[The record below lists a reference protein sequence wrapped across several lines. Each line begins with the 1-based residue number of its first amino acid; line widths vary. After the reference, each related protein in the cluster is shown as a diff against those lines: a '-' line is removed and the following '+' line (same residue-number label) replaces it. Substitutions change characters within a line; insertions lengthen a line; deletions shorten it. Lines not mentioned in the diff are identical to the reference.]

1 MSSFLSPSQ
10 QKSQGTEWAER
21 LIPGTPSACWS
32 SKKTAQGRRLK
43 FRTCESPI
51 LFPLPDRASESTLDT
66 QNPKGKSR
74 SKDVGYWL
82 LTLKNYALVMFDWML
97 VAQIYRL
104 VHAEFPRMP
113 VFAGLSR
120 TAPFSLALVGI
131 SLLHGSLINLLSYRD
146 GLQVDQPGEMRRLA
160 RAVFWGTVVL
170 SAALQLQGFSF
181 PAVFAVWGA
190 GLLHFGALWRS
201 RRIEAKS
208 SQRGLHIT
216 HGTRNVLIVGA
227 GPLGRRIASFLGE
240 HPEMG
245 RFVCGFLDDRKPLGN
260 GILGRTSNLVE
271 LARIAFADEVILA
284 PPHDQDVTLRVLH
297 IARQLRLDVKIVPYL
312 FGCEPVGKPEEIGS
326 IPLISLHEEELPVGA
341 LLVKRA
347 LDIAGASIMLFLAAP
362 VMLLVALLI
371 KLESPGPV
379 LYKALRAGHK
389 RRPFYCYKFRT
400 MVTDAD
406 NLKEGL
412 REHNQRSGPVF
423 KIKNDPRITRVGR
436 FLRRYSLDELP
447 QLWNV
452 LQGEMSMVGPRP
464 HPMDDVCTYAIEH
477 LCRLDVVPGITGLWQ
492 VKARQ
497 NRSFQTAMNLD
508 IEYIRSWSVG
518 MDLRILFRTAGAVFR
533 GSGE

>member
-1 MSSFLSPSQ
+1 
-10 QKSQGTEWAER
+10 
-21 LIPGTPSACWS
+21 
-32 SKKTAQGRRLK
+32 
-43 FRTCESPI
+43 
-51 LFPLPDRASESTLDT
+51 
-66 QNPKGKSR
+66 
-74 SKDVGYWL
+74 
-82 LTLKNYALVMFDWML
+82 MFDWIL
-97 VAQIYRL
+97 VAQIYLL

-113 VFAGLSR
+113 AFAGLSR
-120 TAPFSLALVGI
+120 TAPFSPGLIGI
-131 SLLHGSLINLLSYRD
+131 ALLHGVLINLLSYCNT
-146 GLQVDQPGEMRRLA
+146 LQKVDRPGETRMLA

-181 PAVFAVWGA
+181 LAVVAVWSA
-190 GLLHFGALWRS
+190 GLLHFGALWGG
-201 RRIEAKS
+201 RRIEQKS
-208 SQRGLHIT
+208 SQRGLYVT
-216 HGTRNVLIVGA
+216 HGMRNVLIVGA
-227 GPLGRRIASFLGE
+227 GPLGRRIASYLGE

-260 GILGRTSNLVE
+260 GVIGRTSNLVE

-297 IARQLRLDVKIVPYL
+297 TSRQLRLDVKIVPYL
-312 FGCEPVGKPEEIGS
+312 FGCEPVGKTEKIGS
-326 IPLISLHEEELPVGA
+326 TSLISLHEEKLPGGA
-341 LLVKRA
+341 LLLKRA
-347 LDIAGASIMLFLAAP
+347 LDIAGASITLFLTAP
-362 VMLLVALLI
+362 VLMLVALLI

-406 NLKEGL
+406 KLKEGL

-423 KIKNDPRITRVGR
+423 KIKNDPRITRLGR

-452 LQGEMSMVGPRP
+452 LRGEMSMVGPRP

-477 LCRLDVVPGITGLWQ
+477 LCRLDVLPGMTGLWQ
-492 VKARQ
+492 VKGRQ
-497 NRSFQTAMNLD
+497 NPSFQTAMNLD
-508 IEYIRSWSVG
+508 VEYIHSWSVG